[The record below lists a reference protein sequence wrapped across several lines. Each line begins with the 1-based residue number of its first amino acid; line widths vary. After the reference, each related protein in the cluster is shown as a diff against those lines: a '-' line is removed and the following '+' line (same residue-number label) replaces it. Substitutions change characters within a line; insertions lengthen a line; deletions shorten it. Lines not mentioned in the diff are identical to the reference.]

1 MIVQLDLAPGS
12 VVRED
17 DLVERLGIGR
27 TPVREAV
34 QRLERD
40 QLVTVLPRQGIVVTG
55 VDVRELSTLFETR
68 VVLEPYVH
76 RLAAVR
82 GTEQHWQNMDDALTH
97 AARPGATWV
106 DLMAADRACHEQVW
120 AAADNRFLNQ
130 TLEMLYTQSERLWH
144 LYSKD
149 RSDLGA
155 PMHEHRRV
163 LEALRAGD
171 GDRAAELIADHVRAF
186 EAQTRAVLYD
196 HLRSPLAGY

>member
-34 QRLERD
+34 QRLARD

-55 VDVRELSTLFETR
+55 VDIRELSTLFETR

-82 GTEQHWQNMDDALTH
+82 GTDQHWRTMEEALTH
-97 AARPGATWV
+97 ASRPGATWA
-106 DLMAADRACHEQVW
+106 DLLATDRACHEQVW
-120 AAADNRFLNQ
+120 AAADNRFLTQ

-144 LYSKD
+144 LYLKD
-149 RSDLGA
+149 RSDLES
-155 PMHEHRRV
+155 PLHEHRNV
-163 LEALRAGD
+163 LDALRAGD
-171 GDRAAELIADHVRAF
+171 GDSAAALIAEHVREF